1 MLQKKLNIAK
11 NHLPAII
18 SFGFSFL
25 YSCQSLQC
33 PPPWSGGRK
42 AGVSYTRSN
51 RFPSCRRNLTSQIYF
66 FSKNPPIQKIFV
78 FLPVEYL
85 VKI

>member
-1 MLQKKLNIAK
+1 M
-11 NHLPAII
+11 PAIN

-25 YSCQSLQC
+25 YSCQSLQF

-42 AGVSYTRSN
+42 AGVSYTRPN

-85 VKI
+85 VKFNVTTVK